1 MTDTQR
7 DDERTDSAQVSEGE
21 GTMVVFE
28 FTVPA
33 DGVAMASALERSS
46 GGIVEYERSVSTTH
60 SPLPYLWTTDGTAL
74 GFEQAVAVDPNID
87 RFTEIAEFEKRA
99 PPDAVGRPKSA
110 ASRVDDEQ
118 RRGYHPPGGGP
129 RGGVDTEL
137 SLPSRGS
144 ALTNNDRTCK
154 HRCWWT
160 ATYHHR

>member
-7 DDERTDSAQVSEGE
+7 DGERTDSAQVSEGE
-21 GTMVVFE
+21 GTMVVFG

-33 DGVAMASALERSS
+33 DEVAMASALKRSS
-46 GGIVEYERSVSTTH
+46 EGIVEYERSVSTTH
-60 SPLPYLWTTDGTAL
+60 SPLPYLWNTDGTTP

-99 PPDAVGRPKSA
+99 PPDAVGRLKSA
-110 ASRVDDEQ
+110 APRVDDEQ

-129 RGGVDTEL
+129 RDGVDTEL

-144 ALTNNDRTCK
+144 ALTDDRTCK